1 MVQHAESLIIKV
13 RLVLNANATL
23 ASCPLAVTCTPA
35 NGIVFSATPLQDAF
49 ISAVG
54 NFTAGMAELSL
65 GLCQHIMKQGTVWPD
80 SEATEHE
87 AGKLLQELA

>member
-1 MVQHAESLIIKV
+1 MRAQ
-13 RLVLNANATL
+13 LVLNANVAL
-23 ASCPLAVTCTPA
+23 PSCPQAMTCTPT
-35 NGIVFSATPLQDAF
+35 NGIVFSATPLQDTF

-54 NFTAGMAELSL
+54 TFTAGMAELSL
-65 GLCQHIMKQGTVWPD
+65 GLCQHIMKQGTMWLE